1 MADVDAASPPRRSL
15 IARLWGLIMFLLV
28 AGALASSAYLL
39 ARLRREEAAR
49 AALATQVAAIEPR
62 FEQFKSAVRDVGK
75 QLSTTV
81 FQQVDLGASGWQPIA
96 GGFYVIDLAVS
107 PTDNG
112 MRISGK
118 IVNPTTVVHE
128 TAQFSVRI
136 DEHRATFAL
145 VKAPP
150 GVAQPFEVTLSG
162 VSPGSAK
169 KAFFALDSSTI
180 NFSSSTTRKRSNG
193 DPLDTDK
200 LLK

>member
-1 MADVDAASPPRRSL
+1 MADAASPPRRSL
-15 IARLWGLIMFLLV
+15 IARLWGLIMFVLV
-28 AGALASSAYLL
+28 VAALGSSAYLYG
-39 ARLRREEAAR
+39 RLRREEAAR
-49 AALATQVAAIEPR
+49 AALATEVAGFGPR

-81 FQQVDLGASGWQPIA
+81 FQEVDLGASGWQPIA

-107 PTDNG
+107 PTDKG

-118 IVNPTTVVHE
+118 IVNPTSVVHE
-128 TAQFSVRI
+128 TAQFSVRV

-145 VKAPP
+145 VRVAP
-150 GVAQPFEVTLSG
+150 GVAQPFEVTLAG

-180 NFSSSTTRKRSNG
+180 NFSSSTTRKRSDAG
-193 DPLDTDK
+193 PLDTDK

>member
-1 MADVDAASPPRRSL
+1 
-15 IARLWGLIMFLLV
+15 MFVLV
-28 AGALASSAYLL
+28 AGALASSVYLYG
-39 ARLRREEAAR
+39 RLRREEEAR
-49 AALATQVAAIEPR
+49 AALAKDVAAFGPR
-62 FEQFKSAVRDVGK
+62 FEQFKAAVRDVGK

-81 FQQVDLGASGWQPIA
+81 FQEVDLGASGWQPIT

-107 PTDNG
+107 PIDKG

-118 IVNPTTVVHE
+118 IVNPTSVVHE
-128 TAQFSVRI
+128 TAQFSVRV

-145 VKAPP
+145 VRVAP
-150 GVAQPFEVTLSG
+150 GVAQPFEVTLAG

-180 NFSSSTTRKRSNG
+180 NFSSSTTRKRSDG
-193 DPLDTDK
+193 GPLDTDK

>member
-1 MADVDAASPPRRSL
+1 MADASPPRRSL
-15 IARLWGLIMFLLV
+15 ILRLWGLIMFLLV
-28 AGALASSAYLL
+28 VGALASSAYLYG
-39 ARLRREEAAR
+39 RLRREEAAR
-49 AALATQVAAIEPR
+49 AALAADVAAFGPR
-62 FEQFKSAVRDVGK
+62 FEQFKSAVREVGK

-81 FQQVDLGASGWQPIA
+81 FQEVDLGASGWQPIA

-107 PTDNG
+107 PTDSG
-112 MRISGK
+112 MRIAGK
-118 IVNPTTVVHE
+118 VVNPTTVLHE
-128 TAQFSVRI
+128 NAQLSVRI

-150 GVAQPFEVTLSG
+150 GVAQPFEVTLAG

-180 NFSSSTTRKRSNG
+180 SFSSSTTRKRGAG

>member
-1 MADVDAASPPRRSL
+1 MADNASPPRRSL
-15 IARLWGLIMFLLV
+15 IARLWGLIMFVLV
-28 AGALASSAYLL
+28 VGALASSAYLY

-49 AALATQVAAIEPR
+49 AALATEVTAFGPR

-81 FQQVDLGASGWQPIA
+81 FQEVDLGASGWQPIA

-107 PTDNG
+107 PTDKG

-118 IVNPTTVVHE
+118 IVNPTSVVHE
-128 TAQFSVRI
+128 TAQFSVRV

-145 VKAPP
+145 VRVAP
-150 GVAQPFEVTLSG
+150 GVAQPFEVTLAG

-180 NFSSSTTRKRSNG
+180 NFSSSTTRKRSDAG
-193 DPLDTDK
+193 PLDTDK

>member
-1 MADVDAASPPRRSL
+1 MADASPPPKRSL
-15 IARLWGLIMFLLV
+15 IWRLWGLIMFLLI
-28 AGALASSAYLL
+28 AGALASSAYLY

-49 AALATQVAAIEPR
+49 AALAAEVTAFGPR

-81 FQQVDLGASGWQPIA
+81 FQEVDLGASGWQPIQ
-96 GGFYVIDLAVS
+96 GGFYVIDLSVVAAGKG
-107 PTDNG
+107 T
-112 MRISGK
+112 RISGK
-118 IVNPTTVVHE
+118 VVNPTSVVHE
-128 TAQFSVRI
+128 TAVFSVRV

-145 VKAPP
+145 TKVPP
-150 GVAQPFEVTLSG
+150 AIAQPFEVTLAG

-169 KAFFALDSSTI
+169 KAFIALDSSTI
-180 NFSSSTTRKRSNG
+180 NFASSTTRKRTGG